1 MRIIGF
7 APLFPLLAAV
17 AGCGQHD
24 SGNVMATS
32 GNALTQA
39 QIERALGPEP
49 GNEPLTGVDAAT
61 DDSAAE
67 PEAIPANSAE
77 EEQP

>member
-17 AGCGQHD
+17 AGCGQD
-24 SGNVMATS
+24 ESENVMATR
-32 GNALTQA
+32 GNALTEA
-39 QIERALGPEP
+39 QIERALGPEVR
-49 GNEPLTGVDAAT
+49 NEPEPSAAAAT
-61 DDSAAE
+61 NGSSEE
-67 PEAIPANSAE
+67 PDVLPTNSAE